1 MRDLPSVRELRVTRV
16 VVAAAAVSPT
26 RLVGDDVSRV
36 GRFPLPALQS
46 GDQRGRVGP
55 VDLEHGRKHVPE
67 DQTEELGSRNQE
79 RGRESFRGRTCIA
92 K

>member
-16 VVAAAAVSPT
+16 VVAASADVRPT

-46 GDQRGRVGP
+46 GDQRGRSGP
-55 VDLEHGRKHVPE
+55 G
-67 DQTEELGSRNQE
+67 
-79 RGRESFRGRTCIA
+79 
-92 K
+92 

>member
-46 GDQRGRVGP
+46 GDQRAVGP

-67 DQTEELGSRNQE
+67 DQTEKLGSRNQG
-79 RGRESFRGRTCIA
+79 RGMVS
-92 K
+92 